1 MIIDTLHKGM
11 QWARTDDLT
20 CRKWL
25 VLLVEVMYSVELI
38 DIPDR
43 LTSSL
48 TEKRVWLDAFNRM
61 SRSRSA
67 VSGMVKR
74 DRGVCGWRVNIYW
87 LPWITLF
94 SRKRALSWTMAET
107 WRGLG
112 LFNWRKRTHLEEILF
127 IHKESSWLEVRLA
140 SIQLRVPILWEEYC

>member
-1 MIIDTLHKGM
+1 
-11 QWARTDDLT
+11 
-20 CRKWL
+20 
-25 VLLVEVMYSVELI
+25 MYSVELI

-74 DRGVCGWRVNIYW
+74 DRGVCGWRVNIY
-87 LPWITLF
+87 
-94 SRKRALSWTMAET
+94 
-107 WRGLG
+107 
-112 LFNWRKRTHLEEILF
+112 
-127 IHKESSWLEVRLA
+127 
-140 SIQLRVPILWEEYC
+140 